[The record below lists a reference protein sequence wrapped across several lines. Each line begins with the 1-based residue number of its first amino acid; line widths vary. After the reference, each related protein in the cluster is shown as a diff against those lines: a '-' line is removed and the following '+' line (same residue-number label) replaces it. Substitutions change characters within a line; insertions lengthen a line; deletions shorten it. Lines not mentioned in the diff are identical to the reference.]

1 MKHVNQNTQDI
12 VNASTAIGAAMS
24 NFFALREERAA
35 WAHAGLP
42 VRGADL
48 AAHRQA
54 PRLVKVQEL
63 ALRHLTPKAARQ
75 RRIPMSKANS
85 AKIIRTVHAEVR
97 AIDAITGAERIY
109 RASVTVKGQN
119 AQAKAM
125 KAAAAQ
131 IKNQRPYMLL
141 EPIRFQIV
149 S

>member
-1 MKHVNQNTQDI
+1 
-12 VNASTAIGAAMS
+12 
-24 NFFALREERAA
+24 
-35 WAHAGLP
+35 
-42 VRGADL
+42 
-48 AAHRQA
+48 
-54 PRLVKVQEL
+54 
-63 ALRHLTPKAARQ
+63 
-75 RRIPMSKANS
+75 MSKANS